1 LFIFQLVPSGM
12 SFTDHLIDTG
22 FREQAAASRLQLV
35 MVRWYGV
42 DFEGERAAVIG
53 DRALG

>member
-1 LFIFQLVPSGM
+1 M